1 MEVIYG
7 GEGEAV
13 TGRGCGGGASHP
25 GRLSPSCVHL
35 VKTHEAPHWLDMH
48 SPVVCHASMKTFT

>member
-1 MEVIYG
+1 MG

-13 TGRGCGGGASHP
+13 TGSRYGGGASHP
-25 GRLSPSCVHL
+25 GRLSPSCAHL

-48 SPVVCHASMKTFT
+48 SSVIWHASMKMFT

>member
-25 GRLSPSCVHL
+25 GHLSPSCVHL

-48 SPVVCHASMKTFT
+48 SPVVCHASM